1 MNRFGNT
8 ISYQDAQRYLTTVAD
23 DLDEQ
28 SDIDVFF
35 IPSELKNWGFTQCSL
50 DNLDF
55 SEHTADGVT
64 LNATTHTMYQ
74 YLKNDTERQ
83 LLSNVAVPLKKGRGI
98 ALQSPPVFTASER
111 GISVNERRKARRIKG
126 LSLMAKDSEVHSST
140 YETEN
145 FTWHLLR
152 MIPTDL
158 FVMEHDDITENYDM
172 PSWNKFFDNLHE
184 SSDKT
189 VIAYGP
195 IFPKSPT
202 TASVVETSLDYFM
215 KVMANLGQNETVDTC
230 DQAIYDIAK
239 GLAKT
244 YSKNMEIKFSD
255 FGVFTLQKIS
265 WVLLVIS

>member
-35 IPSELKNWGFTQCSL
+35 IPSELKNGGFTQCSL

-98 ALQSPPVFTASER
+98 ALQSSPVFSASER
-111 GISVNERRKARRIKG
+111 GISVNERRKARSIKG

-145 FTWHLLR
+145 FFFFLNLAY
-152 MIPTDL
+152 L
-158 FVMEHDDITENYDM
+158 F
-172 PSWNKFFDNLHE
+172 S
-184 SSDKT
+184 
-189 VIAYGP
+189 
-195 IFPKSPT
+195 
-202 TASVVETSLDYFM
+202 
-215 KVMANLGQNETVDTC
+215 
-230 DQAIYDIAK
+230 
-239 GLAKT
+239 
-244 YSKNMEIKFSD
+244 
-255 FGVFTLQKIS
+255 FTPL
-265 WVLLVIS
+265 